1 MPNSTGSSRIV
12 PDVDQSLTAQ
22 HLRHRKGP
30 TLWPLWLFIVL
41 IIISLCAAG
50 VGLWYERERLL
61 EEVHRVSGEVS
72 NLHARLDSGDTDTQD
87 AIAFVQAQMTTL
99 FQEQEMLAVAVTDTR
114 EELYGLLTSNEEL
127 VNNDALSSIAER
139 INQLEEQAALRDQQL
154 AAIRTSLDALEQAG
168 IAGRQNLAEEVTY
181 LEEVL
186 SQRLAATSSRLEDI
200 EQLENESTELV
211 TKVTAWQE
219 EIDQRF
225 SEVNSTL
232 ETLSSTDTPATVEAL
247 EALEQQWAQQLNTLE
262 SDIRQ
267 VRQAQLAFSAQMEML
282 R

>member
-1 MPNSTGSSRIV
+1 MPNSTASSRIV

-30 TLWPLWLFIVL
+30 TLWPLWLIMVL
-41 IIISLCAAG
+41 IIISLGAAA

-61 EEVHRVSGEVS
+61 DEVHRVSGEVS
-72 NLHARLDSGDTDTQD
+72 NLHARLDSGDTDAQD

-99 FQEQEMLAVAVTDTR
+99 FQEQEQLAVTVTSTR

-127 VNNDALSSIAER
+127 VNGDALSSIADR
-139 INQLEEQAALRDQQL
+139 ISQLEEQAALRDQQL
-154 AAIRTSLDALEQAG
+154 AAIRTSLDSLEQAG
-168 IAGRQNLAEEVTY
+168 MSGRQNLAEEVTY
-181 LEEVL
+181 LEEML
-186 SQRLAATSSRLEDI
+186 SQRLSATASRLDEVA
-200 EQLENESTELV
+200 QLENESSELA

-219 EIDQRF
+219 EVDQRF
-225 SEVNSTL
+225 TEVNSTL
-232 ETLSSTDTPATVEAL
+232 ETLSSTDTPATQEAL
-247 EALEQQWAQQLNTLE
+247 EALEQQWIQRLNTLE